1 MARRLHRSYGGDALS
16 APVRAEKPNFRS
28 PWLEKTGGTLG
39 VYWQRIFTKQ
49 TDIINAQ
56 AAQIEALADKVA
68 ALEQYNIDHP

>member
-1 MARRLHRSYGGDALS
+1 MARCLHRSRSGDALS
-16 APVRAEKPNFRS
+16 VPVRAEKPNFRS
-28 PWLEKTGGTLG
+28 TWLEQSGGILD

-56 AAQIEALADKVA
+56 AAQIETLADKVA